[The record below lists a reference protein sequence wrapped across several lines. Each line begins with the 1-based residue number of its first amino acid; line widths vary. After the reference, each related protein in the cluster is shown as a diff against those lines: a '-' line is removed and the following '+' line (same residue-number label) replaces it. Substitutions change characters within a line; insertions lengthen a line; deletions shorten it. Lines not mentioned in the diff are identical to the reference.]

1 MNVAINP
8 AYSAIYGELVLA
20 LYPILIKTVPT
31 TLLTQTLARFAV
43 FPALAAAVG
52 PAGEFAEAW
61 GSPGRAAFSMAHG
74 LLNLV
79 HVAASYMS
87 YQDLPAG
94 MAVSLFYTYP
104 IWILLGRAIFFGEA
118 LSPYAVILIGLALA
132 GTYLVSTA
140 SSELDALSE
149 TQVLPAGSGSAPPG
163 GSGREKA
170 VSSRT
175 PTAGSGSEKAGDS
188 SRIRRGIAAALL
200 AALTETLIYFFVRQH
215 GSKSPFFTID
225 HLYPGGLALLLAYS
239 FFNKKQVDTKRST
252 WLPLIAF
259 NALLGFTGYV
269 LRFFSIPNLSTIV
282 FSMLSFIGVMA
293 AHGWGVLFAGEKL
306 NLQSLVGG
314 GLIAGAIGLLRWL
327 GL

>member
-1 MNVAINP
+1 MDLPINP
-8 AYSAIYGELVLA
+8 SYSAIYGELVLA

-52 PAGEFAEAW
+52 PPGEWAEAW
-61 GSPGRAAFSMAHG
+61 GSPSRAAFSMAHG

-104 IWILLGRAIFFGEA
+104 IWILIGRAVFFNEA
-118 LSPYAVILIGLALA
+118 LPAHAVLLIGMAIV

-140 SSELDALSE
+140 G
-149 TQVLPAGSGSAPPG
+149 TGGSATNITVEGASG
-163 GSGREKA
+163 GGAKSAVADGHLAAEEKA
-170 VSSRT
+170 AATSKV
-175 PTAGSGSEKAGDS
+175 
-188 SRIRRGIAAALL
+188 RRGIAAALL
-200 AALTETLIYFFVRQH
+200 AAFTETLIYFFVRGH
-215 GSKSPFFTID
+215 STKSPFFTID
-225 HLYPGGLALLLAYS
+225 HLYPGGLAILLLYS
-239 FFNKKQVDTKRST
+239 LFNQKQVDSKRST

-259 NALLGFTGYV
+259 NALLGFSGYV
-269 LRFFSIPNLSTIV
+269 LRFFSIPKLSTLV

-293 AHGWGVLFAGEKL
+293 AHGWGVLFAGESL
-306 NLQSLVGG
+306 NVQSIVGG

-327 GL
+327 GG

>member
-1 MNVAINP
+1 MDVAISP
-8 AYSAIYGELVLA
+8 TYSAIYGELVLA

-61 GSPGRAAFSMAHG
+61 GTPGRAAFGMAHG

-79 HVAASYMS
+79 HVASSYMS

-104 IWILLGRAIFFGEA
+104 IWILLGRALFFGEA
-118 LSPYAVILIGLALA
+118 LSPYAVILIVLALA

-140 SSELDALSE
+140 GSEATDSDSKK
-149 TQVLPAGSGSAPPG
+149 AGSADSAH
-163 GSGREKA
+163 
-170 VSSRT
+170 
-175 PTAGSGSEKAGDS
+175 DS
-188 SRIRRGIAAALL
+188 SKLSRGIAAALL
-200 AALTETLIYFFVRQH
+200 AALTETMIYFFVRQH

-225 HLYPGGLALLLAYS
+225 HLYPGGLALLLGYS
-239 FFNKKQVDTKRST
+239 LFNKKQVDTKRST

-269 LRFFSIPNLSTIV
+269 LRFFSIPNLSTVV
-282 FSMLSFIGVMA
+282 FSTLSVIGVMA

-314 GLIAGAIGLLRWL
+314 GMIAGAIGLLRFL

>member
-1 MNVAINP
+1 MDLPINP
-8 AYSAIYGELVLA
+8 SYSAIYGELVLA

-31 TLLTQTLARFAV
+31 TLLTQTLARFSV

-52 PAGEFAEAW
+52 PPGEWAEAW
-61 GSPGRAAFSMAHG
+61 GSPSRAAFSMAHG

-104 IWILLGRAIFFGEA
+104 IWILIGRAVFFNEA
-118 LSPYAVILIGLALA
+118 LPAHAVLLIGMAIV

-140 SSELDALSE
+140 GPAASKESFTSSSTADGHLAAE
-149 TQVLPAGSGSAPPG
+149 
-163 GSGREKA
+163 EKA
-170 VSSRT
+170 AATS
-175 PTAGSGSEKAGDS
+175 KL
-188 SRIRRGIAAALL
+188 RRGIAAALL
-200 AALTETLIYFFVRQH
+200 AAFTETLIYFFVRGH
-215 GSKSPFFTID
+215 GTKSPFFTID
-225 HLYPGGLALLLAYS
+225 HLYPGGLAILLIYS
-239 FFNKKQVDTKRST
+239 LFNQKQVDSKRST

-259 NALLGFTGYV
+259 NALLGFSGYV
-269 LRFFSIPNLSTIV
+269 LRFFSIPKLSTLV

-293 AHGWGVLFAGEKL
+293 AHGWGVLFAGESL
-306 NLQSLVGG
+306 NVQSLVGG

-327 GL
+327 GG